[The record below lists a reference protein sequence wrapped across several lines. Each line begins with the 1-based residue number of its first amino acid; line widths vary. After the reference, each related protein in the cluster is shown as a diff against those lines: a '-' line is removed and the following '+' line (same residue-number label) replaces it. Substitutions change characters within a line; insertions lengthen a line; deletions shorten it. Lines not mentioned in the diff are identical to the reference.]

1 MKIAVNKNCLN
12 KENPQ
17 LVAKGWK
24 NILVDINYLLGWVA
38 KGYGWCATHFI
49 DRYRKAENASGSNLV
64 VIDFDGDTT
73 LDAFWATQTA
83 KVSGA
88 LLPIHHQVIATRST
102 AFRAL
107 FPLEKDLE
115 TVPQHRGAYWL
126 IVNRLLADL
135 GLEELKDNCGQKP
148 ERLWYGSTDCT
159 SRLNDGAMVPA
170 FLLDD
175 IDYEEPTDFVH
186 TDCEEID
193 VRRCQWL
200 LREFLRPSDDDEY
213 ESYYVPVMAACAGVG
228 SVLFDDWVEWVLR
241 GHHGHKE
248 ENSAI

>member
-1 MKIAVNKNCLN
+1 MTKKILKIAVNKNCLN

-49 DRYRKAENASGSNLV
+49 DRYGKQNASGSNLV
-64 VIDFDGDTT
+64 VLT
-73 LDAFWATQTA
+73 LMVTQRLMHSGLLRLLRLVHATYTSSSHSD
-83 KVSGA
+83 KE
-88 LLPIHHQVIATRST
+88 HR
-102 AFRAL
+102 FRAL

-193 VRRCQWL
+193 VKRCQ
-200 LREFLRPSDDDEY
+200 Y
-213 ESYYVPVMAACAGVG
+213 
-228 SVLFDDWVEWVLR
+228 
-241 GHHGHKE
+241 
-248 ENSAI
+248 SA